1 MTNIFNGN
9 WDANGN
15 SYLNCYSN
23 IETKAIICN
32 NKLNT
37 VVKGT
42 PKIVARKGSNSKFGE
57 ELLFQFLIK
66 EKLEEYPANSEHGVL
81 EYYLPLK
88 EGLKFLKESVAF
100 LEKEIDQE
108 EKQQTI
114 P

>member
-42 PKIVARKGSNSKFGE
+42 PKIVARKEATQSLERNYFSNF
-57 ELLFQFLIK
+57 
-66 EKLEEYPANSEHGVL
+66 
-81 EYYLPLK
+81 
-88 EGLKFLKESVAF
+88 
-100 LEKEIDQE
+100 
-108 EKQQTI
+108 
-114 P
+114 